1 MANTALRFKDMVFE
15 KVEQYAPENEAA
27 DKNGMVSWWIG
38 KTPDGKEVVAGD
50 NKKKCISA
58 ARAYVHRFNEAAEAE
73 VEAEIA
79 EQQICEENAEEQPE
93 AIEAV
98 EPEVDSSEEI
108 TEEET
113 AVAEENTD
121 AVEEPVE
128 ETTEDPEINA
138 WLLGYIPKKKQ
149 PAILMLRKDD
159 EGYWCRI
166 GNGFIVE
173 TGKGEYDDIIHEAK
187 WKEFLKSLRSVVK
200 AA

>member
-1 MANTALRFKDMVFE
+1 MANTTLRFKDMVFE

-38 KTPDGKEVVAGD
+38 KTPEGKEVVAGD

-58 ARAYVHRFNEAAEAE
+58 ARAYVHRFNEAAEE
-73 VEAEIA
+73 VEIT

-93 AIEAV
+93 TIGAV
-98 EPEVDSSEEI
+98 EPETDSSEEATI
-108 TEEET
+108 AEKNTNVVEESAEET
-113 AVAEENTD
+113 A
-121 AVEEPVE
+121 
-128 ETTEDPEINA
+128 EDPEINA

-149 PAILMLRKDD
+149 SAILMLRKDD

-187 WKEFLKSLRSVVK
+187 WKEFLKSLRNVVK